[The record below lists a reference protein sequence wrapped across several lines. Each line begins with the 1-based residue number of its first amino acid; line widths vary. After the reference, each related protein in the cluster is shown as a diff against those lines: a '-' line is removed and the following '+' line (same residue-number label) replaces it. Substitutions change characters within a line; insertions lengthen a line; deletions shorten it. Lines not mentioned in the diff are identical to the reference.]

1 MIKFS
6 GSREAKHMK
15 KIAIIGRPN
24 VGKSAIF
31 NRLAGS
37 NVAIVGDVS
46 GITRDRKMA
55 MAELFGLRFHL
66 IDTPGVDPF
75 LKNSDNPLASSMN
88 SQSAAAVG
96 EADVVLFVLDA
107 REGVTIHDQEIARW
121 LRQVLKITGS
131 RSILLVKNKAEGRK
145 SMDAAEVL
153 GFGEGVFLSAE
164 HNLGMD
170 DLFVQLRQL
179 IGDTAF
185 DPVESATV
193 DNSENILKVAV
204 VGRPNVG
211 KSTLIN
217 AILGDDNRLLT
228 GEQAGITRD
237 AIILKYRFK
246 NRPILL
252 IDTAGQRKK
261 SQRKDKIENVSVLDA
276 WRYLKQ
282 AHVAFVLMDIQNP
295 LEQQDL
301 TIASNAFDEGKIVIF
316 VLNKSDA
323 VENPT
328 EILES
333 VRQRLEKE
341 FAQLA
346 GAACL
351 LTSAREKKGL
361 ARIFNVA
368 LELYDDWNRR
378 VPTALLNNWLR
389 AAVAENP
396 PPLAQGTPL
405 KLKYISQT
413 NTRPPTFIVFT
424 NKARQVPVSYERYL
438 LNHLR
443 RSFGL
448 YGVPLRLFLR
458 QNA

>member
-1 MIKFS
+1 
-6 GSREAKHMK
+6 MK

-31 NRLAGS
+31 NRLVGS
-37 NVAIVGDVS
+37 NVAIVGDVP
-46 GITRDRKMA
+46 GITRDRKTA
-55 MAELFGLRFHL
+55 GAELFGLRFCL

-75 LKNSDNPLASSMN
+75 LKNSENSLVISMN

-96 EADVVLFVLDA
+96 EADVVLFILDA
-107 REGVTIHDQEIARW
+107 QEGVTIHDREIANW
-121 LRQVLKITGS
+121 LRQTLKIKGN
-131 RSILLVKNKAEGRK
+131 RHVLLVKNKAEGRK
-145 SMDAAEVL
+145 STDAAEVL

-170 DLFVQLRQL
+170 DLFEQLRPL
-179 IGDTAF
+179 IDSATF
-185 DPVESATV
+185 DPELVTAS
-193 DNSENILKVAV
+193 NNLNRENILKVAV

-217 AILGDDNRLLT
+217 AILGDNNRLLT

-237 AIILKYRFK
+237 AIILKYMFK

-261 SQRKDKIENVSVLDA
+261 SQRKDKIENVSILDA

-282 AHVAFVLMDIQNP
+282 AHVALVLMDIQNP
-295 LEQQDL
+295 LEQQDI

-316 VLNKSDA
+316 ALNKSDA
-323 VENPT
+323 VENPG

-333 VRQRLEKE
+333 VRKRLVKE
-341 FAQLA
+341 FAQLP

-368 LELYDDWNRR
+368 IELYDDWNRR

-389 AAVAENP
+389 TAVAENP
-396 PPLAQGTPL
+396 PPLAHGTPL

-413 NTRPPTFIVFT
+413 NVRPPTFIVFT
-424 NKARQVPVSYERYL
+424 NKARQVPISYERYL
-438 LNHLR
+438 LNHFR
-443 RSFGL
+443 RSFSL